1 MFTRNIRAYR
11 RLVTLYHN
19 FFLLAYGIW
28 KIILCRATKQT
39 LKTLSACVLH
49 NKQGGMLMLFN
60 FFNPC
65 CQNTPMRYCNQPSIE
80 YVRGPMGPVGATG
93 PRGPMGPQGAQGPQ
107 GPQGATG
114 ATGATGPVGA
124 TGATG
129 PQGPAGPQGA
139 QGIQGETGAT
149 GPQGPVGP
157 QGPQGEPGTSA
168 LQDALYAYG
177 GTQTVATGAIIPLAN
192 STSTPT
198 TTMTLT
204 DNAIVLPAGTYL
216 VTYGATG
223 TRTTDGNLSTQLYA
237 NGSALAN
244 EIISDNATS
253 ANSANLSKTI
263 LYTAAADGT
272 TLSLYNTS
280 GESVNLTGANIT
292 AVRIL

>member
-1 MFTRNIRAYR
+1 MENHSLSRNE
-11 RLVTLYHN
+11 TN
-19 FFLLAYGIW
+19 S
-28 KIILCRATKQT
+28 Q
-39 LKTLSACVLH
+39 KTLSACVLH

-114 ATGATGPVGA
+114 ATGATGPVGATGA

-223 TRTTDGNLSTQLYA
+223 TRTTDGNLSAQLYA

-244 EIISDNATS
+244 EIVSDNATS

>member
-1 MFTRNIRAYR
+1 
-11 RLVTLYHN
+11 
-19 FFLLAYGIW
+19 
-28 KIILCRATKQT
+28 
-39 LKTLSACVLH
+39 
-49 NKQGGMLMLFN
+49 MLFN

-80 YVRGPMGPVGATG
+80 YIRGPMGPVGATG

-107 GPQGATG
+107 GATGATGATGPVGATG
-114 ATGATGPVGA
+114 ATGATGPQGPQGIQGETGATGATGPQGPQGIQGETGATGATGPQGPQGIQGETGA

-223 TRTTDGNLSTQLYA
+223 TRTTDGNLSAQLYA

-244 EIISDNATS
+244 EIVSDNATS